1 MNVPPGNHKKATR
14 PKTSFLAFLK
24 TPELVDDGRASIDSL
39 RVTLASFLIP
49 YVYDVCGYL
58 SSIKAVPDGDGGRG
72 GGVVGLDNV

>member
-1 MNVPPGNHKKATR
+1 MCHPAIIKKLPDPR
-14 PKTSFLAFLK
+14 LLFWLFLRRLNF
-24 TPELVDDGRASIDSL
+24 VDDGRASIDSL